1 MSEIVIDSTAALGV
15 LPWRKLGR
23 KDRIVQNI
31 HNILNTYK
39 YEVAYNREFG
49 LTPDIIDQPLDVA
62 KDLIAEDLRYNINN
76 YEPRANL
83 VSVDVQGI
91 DADGSVVAVVKIE
104 I

>member
-1 MSEIVIDSTAALGV
+1 MSEIVIDSTTALGV

-31 HNILNTYK
+31 HNILSTYK

-62 KDLIAEDLRYNINN
+62 KDLIAEDLRYNINS

-91 DADGSVVAVVKIE
+91 DADGSVVAIVKIE